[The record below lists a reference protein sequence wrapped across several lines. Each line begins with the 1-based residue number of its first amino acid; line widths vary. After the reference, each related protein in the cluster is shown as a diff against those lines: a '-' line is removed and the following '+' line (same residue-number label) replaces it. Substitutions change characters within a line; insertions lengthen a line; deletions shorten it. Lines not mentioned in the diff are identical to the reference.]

1 MKKLILTISAI
12 VLTIIA
18 FGQNSNNERLIELGK
33 AYGDFM
39 FRNEPTKEIL
49 ESLREDIHSDL
60 FTASEFIIQT
70 ISTKNSILSKQFLTL
85 PNDTIL
91 KQIYIIRYI
100 NTPIS
105 KDGVIDNIKL
115 IDSLKAKT
123 IPHYELVDNYYGML
137 FSSVANK
144 NRPFNMSKVNF
155 RPSDYYLKD
164 DTDKGIFF
172 LRCMNFCGTSIW
184 GYMNVVKP
192 ANTKEAYNYIK
203 KFPKFNG
210 LPYYQYNDFYF
221 NDFEMVIVRSNG
233 IQSYKSYFIDK
244 YYETLLSHLICLNK
258 EGASE
263 KEKYDLLLGSILKDR
278 NLYKYT
284 KHKETL
290 EMLFKEQERK

>member
-1 MKKLILTISAI
+1 MKKPVLTIAAI
-12 VLTIIA
+12 LFTIIA
-18 FGQNSNNERLIELGK
+18 FGQNSENGKLIEIGK
-33 AYGDFM
+33 AYGNFM

-49 ESLREDIHSDL
+49 ETIKEDIKSDL
-60 FTASEFIIQT
+60 FIASEFIIQT
-70 ISTKNSILSKQFLTL
+70 ITTKNSILTKQFLTL

-91 KQIYIIRYI
+91 KQIYIIRFI
-100 NTPIS
+100 NTPLT
-105 KDGVIDNIKL
+105 KEGVVDNIKL
-115 IDSLKAKT
+115 VDSLKIKT

-137 FSSVANK
+137 FTSVANK

-155 RPSDYYLKD
+155 ELSDYCFKD

-184 GYMNVVKP
+184 GFMNIVKP
-192 ANTKEAYNYIK
+192 ANTKEAYKYIK

-221 NDFEMVIVRSNG
+221 NDIEMVIVRSKG
-233 IQSYKSYFIDK
+233 IQSYKSYYLDK
-244 YYETLLSHLICLNK
+244 YYETLLSHLICLNE

-263 KEKYDLLLGSILKDR
+263 KDEYDFLLGSILKDR

-290 EMLFKEQERK
+290 EKLFKEQERN

>member
-1 MKKLILTISAI
+1 
-12 VLTIIA
+12 
-18 FGQNSNNERLIELGK
+18 
-33 AYGDFM
+33 
-39 FRNEPTKEIL
+39 
-49 ESLREDIHSDL
+49 
-60 FTASEFIIQT
+60 
-70 ISTKNSILSKQFLTL
+70 
-85 PNDTIL
+85 
-91 KQIYIIRYI
+91 
-100 NTPIS
+100 
-105 KDGVIDNIKL
+105 
-115 IDSLKAKT
+115 
-123 IPHYELVDNYYGML
+123 
-137 FSSVANK
+137 
-144 NRPFNMSKVNF
+144 
-155 RPSDYYLKD
+155 
-164 DTDKGIFF
+164 
-172 LRCMNFCGTSIW
+172 MNFCGTSIW

-278 NLYKYT
+278 SLYKYT